1 LSPLPPGL
9 THRDDAAAAIVFA
22 IEVRHQVQIASAW
35 LAVARMV
42 LLTGEAQ

>member
-1 LSPLPPGL
+1 MY
-9 THRDDAAAAIVFA
+9 RDGAAAA

-35 LAVARMV
+35 LAVALMV